1 MDDVIVSRRRR
12 YGRRLA
18 ALIAAIREGREKPR
32 IVVVER
38 GRQLHLVAGQRDL
51 LACRELGWECVPVT
65 VDPELPLGQ
74 RGGLVGGRAR
84 AAKLA
89 PGRRREIARAA
100 ALARWRGK

>member
-38 GRQLHLVAGQRDL
+38 GRQFHLVAGQRDL

-65 VDPELPLGQ
+65 VDPELPLDPLQLFWVVHEVFGQ
-74 RGGLVGGRAR
+74 RGGLVGASSVAR
-84 AAKLA
+84 QVS
-89 PGRRREIARAA
+89 
-100 ALARWRGK
+100 